1 MAMFNFSKWIWYLS
15 IVIALLI
22 VLQLRNDFGLKI
34 LTIITADI
42 YMSKTAIKILKQ
54 NVKFVQTFGFPETNL
69 VSWTRRQ
76 PHSLDFN
83 YKIISSTT

>member
-54 NVKFVQTFGFPETNL
+54 NVKFVQTFGFPEANL
-69 VSWTRRQ
+69 VS
-76 PHSLDFN
+76 
-83 YKIISSTT
+83 

>member
-1 MAMFNFSKWIWYLS
+1 MFNFSKWIWYLS

-54 NVKFVQTFGFPETNL
+54 NVKFVQTFGFAEANL
-69 VSWTRRQ
+69 VS
-76 PHSLDFN
+76 
-83 YKIISSTT
+83 